1 MNATGYGRGEASDVW
16 SVDVCCLMGDG
27 CVLVLTSDTRVSVA
41 VVAEGLDVGR
51 GKRVVAAGGAL
62 LPGAASKAVD
72 AAAATVVV
80 VRKLV

>member
-1 MNATGYGRGEASDVW
+1 
-16 SVDVCCLMGDG
+16 MGDG

-62 LPGAASKAVD
+62 LPGAGSKAVD
-72 AAAATVVV
+72 AAAAAVVV